1 MRCRTTNVRTSTKT
15 KLAYVGRGALSLV
28 AVLAVVFGVQ
38 ALIRGRV
45 PDTLGLIALSGAV
58 VLSYIAAAHWIERR
72 KPGELL
78 AGAGFAEFAAG
89 LALGIALFSM
99 LMLVLW
105 MFGVYRPSGWG
116 SIAPLAGGLLTSL
129 LAAILEEI
137 VFRGYLFRLSAK
149 LLGTWGALALTSA
162 LFGAAHLA
170 NHGATVGSSFA
181 IALEAG
187 VLLGA
192 AYALTQRLWLPIG
205 LHLGWNFAEGSIFG
219 MSVSGHSTKG
229 SLLVGTLRGR
239 DLLTGGQFGPEAS
252 LVAVLIC
259 LAAAVFLLWR
269 MIRLGRVESPAW
281 SRVGEV
287 QRSQV

>member
-1 MRCRTTNVRTSTKT
+1 MT

-58 VLSYIAAAHWIERR
+58 VLSYIAAAYWIERR

-149 LLGTWGALALTSA
+149 LLGMWGALALTSA
-162 LFGAAHLA
+162 LFGAAHLS
-170 NHGATVGSSFA
+170 NHGATVGSSVA

-229 SLLVGTLRGR
+229 SLLFGTLRGR

-252 LVAVLIC
+252 IVAVLIC

-281 SRVGEV
+281 SRVVDV
-287 QRSQV
+287 QRSEV